1 MRETILDRPKY
12 WWQKSG
18 PYQRLP
24 PLLPNHFCIPSCS
37 VRSASYITSSSSSSS
52 RNTLKWQPDSPFPY
66 SSLEGVG
73 PVKMSE
79 MGARSR
85 KGGCQSSEGFT
96 NIAYQSHQI
105 PLKLED
111 DKSTNSK
118 IKCAVNA
125 VLDRRRILKRFRVLV
140 SYSRFIFALSPFLS
154 FFFPHV
160 FGGGSAAG
168 RHRRRRNDVASLFV
182 IGLPLFANVYTLA
195 CFYFVFSKM
204 TGRSVK
210 TCRGGGGG
218 GGGANTQDFY

>member
-1 MRETILDRPKY
+1 MDA
-12 WWQKSG
+12 
-18 PYQRLP
+18 
-24 PLLPNHFCIPSCS
+24 IP
-37 VRSASYITSSSSSSS
+37 
-52 RNTLKWQPDSPFPY
+52 
-66 SSLEGVG
+66 
-73 PVKMSE
+73 
-79 MGARSR
+79 
-85 KGGCQSSEGFT
+85 
-96 NIAYQSHQI
+96 
-105 PLKLED
+105 
-111 DKSTNSK
+111 
-118 IKCAVNA
+118 
-125 VLDRRRILKRFRVLV
+125 DRRRILKRFRVLV

-195 CFYFVFSKM
+195 CFYFIFSKM